1 MKKIILTCIVF
12 IPSILYAGT
21 CIVPK
26 EKIVVGGVALNK
38 SVKELAKHNK
48 AIELD
53 NEIINRPSSKEFL
66 VFINRK
72 YEKTWLY
79 GEPIEG
85 FDFISY
91 NKENYKIKSF
101 GASFSFDNFSPEKYK
116 QTLIMLYG
124 LPKTGWRYSKEN
136 DPKYGEAVE
145 YNYSCNEYKIRV
157 SQSALGSSMQVS
169 SK

>member
-1 MKKIILTCIVF
+1 MKKIILNCIF
-12 IPSILYAGT
+12 ILPSSLYAGV
-21 CIVPK
+21 CSVPK
-26 EKIVVGGVALNK
+26 ENIIVNGVSLNT
-38 SVKELAKHNK
+38 SVKELAKNNK

-53 NEIINRPSSKEFL
+53 NKIINRSSDREVL

-72 YEKTWLY
+72 YEKDWLY
-79 GEPIEG
+79 GEPIEH
-85 FDFISY
+85 FNFISY

-101 GASFSFDNFSPEKYK
+101 GLSFSFDNFSPEKFK

-124 LPKTGWRYSKEN
+124 LPKTGWKYSKED

-145 YNYSCNEYKIRV
+145 YNYKCNEYKIRV